1 MLLSGLLGKR
11 LARYPSLDASSLETI
26 MRRVLAISSF
36 VSKGSVGLQATVP
49 ALVQVDIEPIAVPTI
64 VLSNHPGFK
73 ETAGTAIACDTLN
86 AMLDAFD
93 ANGWLAAVDAIFT
106 GYFPTA
112 EHVHFARDAVQRV
125 KSANPAALFLAD
137 PIIGDDPDG
146 LYVGFET
153 ATAIRKI
160 LLPLADIT
168 TPNRFELAWLS
179 GQNVV
184 DRDSALAAARHLGVP
199 LTAVTSVPE
208 GTSQLAN
215 ILVSDGVSFVETI
228 NRMPDA
234 PHGTGDYFAGAFL
247 AQILQGSDRANALS
261 KATRMT
267 ERVVLASQGSSD
279 LVFADS

>member
-1 MLLSGLLGKR
+1 
-11 LARYPSLDASSLETI
+11 

-36 VSKGSVGLQATVP
+36 VSKGSVGLQATLP
-49 ALVQVDIEPIAVPTI
+49 ALAHRDIEPIAVPTI

-93 ANGWLAAVDAIFT
+93 ANGWLAAVDAIVT

-112 EHVHFARDAVQRV
+112 AQVQFARDAVQRV
-125 KSANPAALFLAD
+125 KSANSAALFLAD
-137 PIIGDDPDG
+137 PVIGDDPDG

-153 ATAIRKI
+153 ATAMRET

-179 GQNVV
+179 GQSVV
-184 DRDSALAAARHLGVP
+184 DRDSALAAARRLGVP
-199 LTAVTSVPE
+199 LTVVTSVPE
-208 GTSQLAN
+208 GDGQIAN
-215 ILVSDGVSFVETI
+215 LLVSKDHTFVETVE
-228 NRMPDA
+228 RRPDA

-247 AQILQGSDRANALS
+247 AQILQQSDPANALS
-261 KATRMT
+261 EATRRT
-267 ERVVLASQGSSD
+267 ERVVLASQHSSD
-279 LVFADS
+279 LVFAVS